1 MEQHRAPARA
11 RAGVGR
17 PARSGATGP
26 TPEVGARGGAGVGAG
41 PGDAAPGGGRL
52 GDAALADE
60 IELYG
65 AVVVAA
71 SEKDGSLTDDE
82 IDAALGVPPA
92 ARGGSR
98 RPEGAE
104 RSR

>member
-1 MEQHRAPARA
+1 MEQHRAPARV

-17 PARSGATGP
+17 SARTGALDP
-26 TPEVGARGGAGVGAG
+26 TPGTGS
-41 PGDAAPGGGRL
+41 L

-82 IDAALGVPPA
+82 IDAALGVPPVR
-92 ARGGSR
+92 RGGSR
-98 RPEGAE
+98 RPEGADA
-104 RSR
+104 SG